1 MRAVLFILKC
11 IVGIFATVG
20 LLVVLVVVGIGIFA
34 APQETQI
41 PEKVVLTMD
50 FSKGVVETLPDNP
63 LSRASLSDAVVLRDT
78 LEALE
83 AAAADPRV
91 KGLVARVGR
100 GRLGVA
106 QIQEIRD
113 AVKSFRDNEKFA
125 FAFAESFGEGG
136 NGTRHYYLASAFG
149 RVFMQPSGDLDLTG
163 FLIQSPFLRDAL
175 DEIGVEPQV
184 GQREEFKGALA
195 TFTENSLPEPQ
206 RQNLQQLLDSL
217 LGQIAAGI
225 AEERALSPEQ
235 VRGLIDSAPHMSTAS
250 VEAGLVDEL
259 AYWDQVD
266 ARITE
271 AAGEDVEFLALNT
284 YADAQTVEEEPGRAV
299 ALVYGLGPVQL
310 AESENDP
317 AFGGVVMGSD
327 TVARAIADAIDD
339 PDIEAIVFRV
349 DSPGGSYVAADTIWR
364 EMQRARELGKPVIV
378 SMSGLAASGGYFV
391 AAPAHKIVAQP
402 GTVTGSI
409 GVVAGK
415 FVLSGLWD
423 KLEISWD
430 GVQAGDNANLWSS
443 NQRFDEEG
451 WRRLNSRLDATYE
464 DFTGKVAD
472 GRGLSADAVSAAA
485 KGQVWTGEAARDLG
499 LVDELGGMRRALAL
513 AAEAI
518 GADPDEIR
526 LEDFPERRDPWDAL
540 LQDMLGGTLDGA
552 RLVVLLDRVARLS
565 DTLGPLLAAQDQLT
579 ADPRAGMLRMQR
591 IGIEES
597 PAF

>member
-565 DTLGPLLAAQDQLT
+565 DTLGPLLAAQDQMT

>member
-20 LLVVLVVVGIGIFA
+20 FLAVLVMVGIGIFA
-34 APQETQI
+34 APQETPI
-41 PEKVVLTMD
+41 PEKIVLTMD

-113 AVKSFRDNEKFA
+113 AVKSFRDSEKFA

-175 DEIGVEPQV
+175 DEVGVEPQV

-195 TFTENSLPEPQ
+195 SFTENSLPEPQ

-250 VEAGLVDEL
+250 LEAGLVDEL

-271 AAGEDVEFLALNT
+271 AAGEDAEFLALNT
-284 YADAQTVEEEPGRAV
+284 YAGARTVEEEPGRAV

-310 AESENDP
+310 SESENDP

-327 TVARAIADAIDD
+327 TVAQAIADAIED
-339 PDIEAIVFRV
+339 PDIEAILFRV

-364 EMQRARELGKPVIV
+364 EVQRARELGKPVIV

-423 KLEISWD
+423 RLEISWD

-451 WRRLNSRLDATYE
+451 WRRLNSRLDATYA

-472 GRGLSADAVSAAA
+472 GRGLSADAVDAAA

-499 LVDELGGMRRALAL
+499 LVDELGGLRRALAL

-518 GADPDEIR
+518 GAEPDELR

-540 LQDMLGGTLDGA
+540 LQDVLGGTLGGA
-552 RLVVLLDRVARLS
+552 KLAVLLDRLARLS
-565 DTLGPLLAAQDQLT
+565 ETLGPLLAAQDQLT

-591 IGIEES
+591 IGTPES

>member
-327 TVARAIADAIDD
+327 TVARAIADATDD

>member
-78 LEALE
+78 LQALE

>member
-327 TVARAIADAIDD
+327 TVARAIADATDD

-364 EMQRARELGKPVIV
+364 EMQRAREFGKPVIV

-565 DTLGPLLAAQDQLT
+565 DTLGPLLAAQDQMT